1 MSTSVSPGRA
11 PASVAAEPSS
21 VGLRRRSLPFR
32 EVFAQSLAGTGPSGS
47 LAFGPA
53 LVFANA
59 GHRTWVSY
67 VLSLV
72 SLLLVGWA
80 FSTFGTRLASA
91 GSMYTYAA
99 EGLGP
104 LIGVLVAWAC
114 VVAYA
119 VIAMV
124 VVAGSGQFF
133 GQFFVQLGWD
143 GATTTAAQ
151 VLFALAIGSIAL

>member
-1 MSTSVSPGRA
+1 MSTSVSPGPTA
-11 PASVAAEPSS
+11 AAAEVQSL
-21 VGLRRRSLPFR
+21 GLRRGSLPFR

-53 LVFANA
+53 LVFVHA
-59 GHRTWVSY
+59 GPGRWLSY
-67 VLSLV
+67 VPSLV

-104 LIGVLVAWAC
+104 LVGVLVA
-114 VVAYA
+114 
-119 VIAMV
+119 
-124 VVAGSGQFF
+124 
-133 GQFFVQLGWD
+133 
-143 GATTTAAQ
+143 
-151 VLFALAIGSIAL
+151 

>member
-1 MSTSVSPGRA
+1 MPVTSAAVQPAEAVSATG
-11 PASVAAEPSS
+11 SESL
-21 VGLRRRSLPFR
+21 GLRRRSLPFR

-59 GHRTWVSY
+59 GHGTWLSY

-104 LIGVLVAWAC
+104 LVGVLRR
-114 VVAYA
+114 
-119 VIAMV
+119 
-124 VVAGSGQFF
+124 QPREDR
-133 GQFFVQLGWD
+133 L
-143 GATTTAAQ
+143 
-151 VLFALAIGSIAL
+151 